1 MTPSMS
7 KPLTPPESAPVQ
19 AHSWLDDAQ
28 GFLVGTVLSSL
39 GVALFNAG
47 GLMTGGTA
55 GIAFLLHYLTG
66 LGVGVLFFL
75 INLPFFVLAW
85 WRLGGVFAAKSLVS
99 VALMSLM
106 VDVLPRVIEVN
117 AIEPLY
123 AAIAGGLLLGM
134 GILAFIRH
142 GSSLGGINILAV
154 YLQQTRGIR
163 AGKLQMVV
171 DVAITIAACIMLPP
185 DRVLYSIV
193 GAVMLGGVLA
203 LNHKPG
209 RYMGV

>member
-1 MTPSMS
+1 MNPSMS
-7 KPLTPPESAPVQ
+7 KPYSPPESAAAQP
-19 AHSWLDDAQ
+19 HSWLDDAQ

-66 LGVGVLFFL
+66 VGVGLLFFI
-75 INLPFFVLAW
+75 INLPFFLLAW
-85 WRLGGVFAAKSLVS
+85 RRLGGVFAAKSLTS
-99 VALMSLM
+99 VALMGLM
-106 VDVLPRVIEVN
+106 VDVLPRVIEVS

-163 AGKLQMVV
+163 AGKLQMVI
-171 DVAITIAACIMLPP
+171 DVAITIAAFIMLPP
-185 DRVLYSIV
+185 DRVLYSILGSV
-193 GAVMLGGVLA
+193 LLGGVLA